1 MDQKPHESTTDL
13 TLRRDL
19 PHEVGRY
26 GGQELGNEG
35 VDFSH
40 GVLIP
45 HKDFTTLA
53 QLVQRIARSPIHD
66 RETAMLVST
75 LHNFVRVIPHK
86 LVIAPK
92 EAIIE
97 QP

>member
-1 MDQKPHESTTDL
+1 MDQKPHESEANL
-13 TLRRDL
+13 TLRRGVL
-19 PHEVGRY
+19 HEVGCHSR
-26 GGQELGNEG
+26 QELGNEG

-45 HKDFTTLA
+45 HRDFTTLA
-53 QLVQRIARSPIHD
+53 QLVLQVARAECGE
-66 RETAMLVST
+66 RRTAMLIST
-75 LHNFVRVIPHK
+75 LHNFVKNIPHK

-97 QP
+97 QS